1 MSDTSVRIKVASAA
15 DADTVY
21 AMLCERDTR
30 THHRSAVLNY
40 LADLDPRR
48 VCVWLAE
55 RGGECLGINA
65 IYLRSLRTTA
75 GPLAAGYWAH
85 LYVRPEA
92 RKLMIYPRFVLDM
105 MRWSR
110 DAGLRLVYTGS
121 RQQHVAAAHLRLGFH
136 SLATFPVLL
145 QPLRPATLVASR
157 KAASYPFAIAA
168 ARVCDDLFRAACR
181 TLPRIDTSRTPFV
194 GPIASATVSPATV
207 AAFCATDDTKIRTE
221 WTEASWR
228 QRFSGTIEGAPYTCF
243 VVPSA
248 ERPEASVMMRV
259 AERGTPPVRVGV
271 LMNMFDRTPD
281 RRHLRPLLRL
291 MAQAADAAGCAGVIA
306 VDQIPRDIAAA
317 MRSEGYWKTA
327 ERYAIVAKA
336 TGAEPLPPQ
345 LADASAWQFNFGE
358 HDAF

>member
-1 MSDTSVRIKVASAA
+1 MSDTRVRIKVASAA

-21 AMLCERDTR
+21 AMLCERDNR
-30 THHRSAVLNY
+30 THDRSAVLNY

-157 KAASYPFAIAA
+157 KAAAYPFAIAG

-181 TLPRIDTSRTPFV
+181 MLPRIDASRTPFV

-221 WTEASWR
+221 WTEESWR
-228 QRFSGTIEGAPYTCF
+228 QRFSGTIEGDPYTCF

-248 ERPEASVMMRV
+248 ERPEAGVMMRV
-259 AERGTPPVRVGV
+259 AERGTPAVRVGV
-271 LMNMFDRTPD
+271 LMDMFDRTPD
-281 RRHLRPLLRL
+281 RRHLRPLLRR

-306 VDQIPRDIAAA
+306 VDQIPHDIAAA

-336 TGAEPLPPQ
+336 TGADPLPPQ

>member
-1 MSDTSVRIKVASAA
+1 VSDISVRIKVASAA

-21 AMLCERDTR
+21 AMLCERDNR
-30 THHRSAVLNY
+30 THDRSAVLNY
-40 LADLDPRR
+40 LADLDPGR

-65 IYLRSLRTTA
+65 IYLRSLRTA
-75 GPLAAGYWAH
+75 DGPLAAGYWAH

-157 KAASYPFAIAA
+157 KAAAYPFAVAA
-168 ARVCDDLFRAACR
+168 ARACDDLFRGVCR
-181 TLPRIDTSRTPFV
+181 MLPRITAGQAPA
-194 GPIASATVSPATV
+194 GPIAATAVAPATV
-207 AAFCATDDTKIRTE
+207 AAFCDPDATKIRTD
-221 WTEASWR
+221 WTKESWR
-228 QRFSGTIEGAPYTCF
+228 QRFSGTIEGDPYTCF
-243 VVPSA
+243 VVPSS
-248 ERPEASVMMRV
+248 ERPEAGVMMRV

-271 LMNMFDRTPD
+271 LMDIFDRTPD
-281 RRHLRPLLRL
+281 RRHLRPLLCRV
-291 MAQAADAAGCAGVIA
+291 AQAADAAGCAGVIA
-306 VDQIPRDIAAA
+306 VDQIPHDIATAI
-317 MRSEGYWKTA
+317 RSAGYWKTS

-336 TGAEPLPPQ
+336 TGSESLPPQ